1 MGNILVP
8 VDFSD
13 YSKNALEYAI
23 VIAKKT
29 NAFITVFHTFYFSTP
44 PEYGTLTTYMNLAI
58 EEEQKRYEEQMKD
71 MLQSYANEV
80 YDDGSGKLQINS
92 IVKLGLPSE
101 DIANLVQVHQFEI
114 VVMGTKGSTGIDRL
128 LFGSVT
134 ANIIE
139 DSDVKCPVLA
149 VPKDA
154 MLRGVKHVLYAMDYE
169 EDDVP
174 VIDDLLEFASH
185 FDAKVTCL
193 HVNVSEDLLNS
204 DKLEKEILEDAY
216 WFTPYSKIR
225 FELVKSEST
234 QSGLEKYIKENGV
247 DLVAVI
253 PRKRSFLESMFH
265 KSISNNLPTYAGIP
279 VLVIKK

>member
-8 VDFSD
+8 MDFSD

-23 VIAKKT
+23 VLAKKI
-29 NAFITVFHTFYFSTP
+29 NASITVFHSFYFSTP
-44 PEYGTLTTYMNLAI
+44 PDYGTLATYVNLAI
-58 EEEQKRYEEQMKD
+58 EEDQKLYEDQMKEIV
-71 MLQSYANEV
+71 QNYENEV
-80 YDDGSGKLQINS
+80 YDDGSGKLQINT

-101 DIANLVQVHQFEI
+101 DIANIAIEHQFEMI
-114 VVMGTKGSTGIDRL
+114 IMGTKGATGFDRL

-139 DSDVKCPVLA
+139 DENIKCPVLA
-149 VPKDA
+149 VPQAAK
-154 MLRGVKHVLYAMDYE
+154 LRGVKHILYGMDYE

-174 VIDDLLEFASH
+174 VIDDLLEFAGY

-193 HVNVSEDLLNS
+193 HINTSEDLIAS
-204 DKLEKEILEDAY
+204 DKLEKEILEDTY
-216 WFTPYSKIR
+216 WFTPYNRIK

-234 QSGLEKYIKENGV
+234 KSGLETYIKESSV
-247 DLVAVI
+247 DLVAVV
-253 PRKRSFLESMFH
+253 PRKRTFLESLFH
-265 KSISNNLPTYAGIP
+265 KSVSNNLATYAGIP